1 MARKKPPAPPK
12 PGQSPSKPRGDLF
25 ARMLAARVS
34 EAHGPGSASTL
45 DLSPEI
51 ASPRGFVGVRNIAL
65 QRALGVPG
73 IPLGRVTEISG
84 WPGAGKSTA
93 LDQILSQCQE
103 EGGVGVL
110 ADTERGRN
118 RAYMTALGVQPASLV
133 WIGGQTVE
141 AMFEEVETLAR
152 VSSSVNAQAWHEAMK
167 REGLKVPAL
176 GTYKYVIFD
185 PAAPKNSKPV
195 VAYSLAQWTRQHA
208 AALAE
213 WQEAHG
219 LPATGVRDGATRT
232 NMRPCVVHADTV
244 EERKSALADWAAGV
258 TDNPRAQ
265 PADRPIVVGWDS
277 VAGTATEAE
286 LEGSSRDVHPA
297 TAAKA
302 IRRNLRRMVQ
312 LIDDE
317 AIALVLVNQRYE
329 KIQMGGARRS
339 WGPQSETYGGGGIK
353 YHTTIRI
360 EVDKRGDIYGSGRAK
375 AAGYPPVGQ
384 EVVIKVPKNKLN
396 DPYRTERYG
405 LVFGQG
411 ACDAW
416 AIHEDL
422 KERAII
428 RASGGWSR
436 FSDPKIMGD
445 DDKSFRGWEELRTI
459 MADNPTIKAELEAIY
474 LEGAV

>member
-1 MARKKPPAPPK
+1 MPRKKPPAPPK
-12 PGQSPSKPRGDLF
+12 PTASRPAGDLF
-25 ARMLAARVS
+25 ARMLASRVS

-45 DLSPEI
+45 DVSEEI
-51 ASPRGFVGVRNIAL
+51 GSPRGFVGVRNIAL

-93 LDQILSQCQE
+93 LDQILAQCQD
-103 EGGVGVL
+103 EGGIGVL

-152 VSSSVNAQAWHEAMK
+152 VSSSVNAIAWHEAMQ

-176 GTYKYVIFD
+176 GTYKYVVFD
-185 PAAPKNSKPV
+185 PTAPKGSKPV
-195 VAYSLAQWTRQHA
+195 ASYTLSQWTRGHA
-208 AALAE
+208 AALME
-213 WQEAHG
+213 WQAVHG
-219 LPATGVRDGATRT
+219 LSATGVRDAATRDGL
-232 NMRPCVVHADTV
+232 RPCIIHTEDKAD
-244 EERKSALADWAAGV
+244 RNAALIDWADGV
-258 TDNPRAQ
+258 ADNPLVQ

-302 IRRNLRRMVQ
+302 IRRNLRRMIQ

-317 AIALVLVNQRYE
+317 AIALVLINQRYE
-329 KIQMGGARRS
+329 KIQMGGRPQWGRS
-339 WGPQSETYGGGGIK
+339 SETYGGGGIK
-353 YHTTIRI
+353 YHTTLRI
-360 EVDKRGDIYGSGRAK
+360 EVDKRGDIYGSGKAK
-375 AAGYPPVGQ
+375 AGGFPPVGQ
-384 EVVIKVPKNKLN
+384 ENVIRIQKNKLA
-396 DPYRTERYG
+396 DPFRTERYG
-405 LVFGQG
+405 LVFGEG

-422 KERAII
+422 KERGII
-428 RASGGWSR
+428 RSSGGWSR
-436 FSDPKIMGD
+436 FADASIMGD
-445 DDKSFRGWEELRTI
+445 ADKSFRGWEDLRDL
-459 MADNPTIKAELEAIY
+459 MADNDKLRRELEAIY
-474 LEGAV
+474 MEGAV